1 MATSSVAI
9 ASRPRPRFRWEFH
22 SYFKHIINN
31 RESNGDYNEAKSA
44 SGMTASAIVTCVCT
58 RCLVGLVTPFI
69 TEELMRL
76 LSGRL
81 TYFHRYSL
89 KAINTSSR
97 NTASLLSPRRPPN
110 VFVMFVIKLW
120 LICCTLPHGASGQ
133 GMQMMPPETTFTV
146 GGWLLTSHQSPTHTV
161 TQKKKI
167 SYPPGTGCWKN
178 IRFATQVNSYKLEV
192 FAL

>member
-9 ASRPRPRFRWEFH
+9 ASRPRPRSRWEFH

-31 RESNGDYNEAKSA
+31 RESNGDYNKAKSA
-44 SGMTASAIVTCVCT
+44 SGMTTSAIVACICT

-81 TYFHRYSL
+81 TYFHRSSQNRCSL
-89 KAINTSSR
+89 KAINTSSQ

-110 VFVMFVIKLW
+110 VFVMFVIKVW
-120 LICCTLPHGASGQ
+120 LICCTLPHGAAGKACKWCHRR
-133 GMQMMPPETTFTV
+133 PP
-146 GGWLLTSHQSPTHTV
+146 SQ
-161 TQKKKI
+161 
-167 SYPPGTGCWKN
+167 
-178 IRFATQVNSYKLEV
+178 LEDGYWH
-192 FAL
+192 LINHPLIQ